1 MREILRGI
9 IRDSLLKCLGQEH
22 LEALDKAP
30 WVVEIPKRPDHGD
43 YATNAALVLASR
55 FSRKP
60 MELAQL
66 VANELH
72 DPQGYILE
80 AKTAPPGFINIFL
93 NRKRVMEVLA
103 QVLKDGRAYG
113 RSQAGGHARVLVEFV
128 SANPTGPLHIGHGR
142 GAALGDVLSNVMEAA
157 GFQVSR
163 EYYVN
168 DVGRQME
175 ILGRSLFLRYLEE
188 TGREIEFPEDH
199 YRGDYMVELARE
211 FRAAHGDEWA
221 QREEVQALPIFTQFA
236 STRILEGIRKDLEDF
251 RVRYDRWFHE
261 SELYSQG
268 KVSDYLEGLKAKGLV
283 YEQDGALWFKSSNF
297 GDEKDRVVVRRDG
310 RTTYLASDIAYHGDK
325 LDRGFERLI
334 DIWGADHH
342 GYVPRMKGVISA
354 LGRDPACLDVILV
367 QMVSL
372 VRDGVPVAMSTRAGE
387 FTTLRQVMEEV
398 GVDAARYIFLT
409 RTPDS
414 HLDFDLELAKRQE
427 KENPVYYVQYAH
439 ARICSI
445 LREAM
450 ERGIKPPAAQEAD
463 WKLLELPEEWELV
476 KHLVGYP
483 DVVKAAAFSLEPHR
497 ITYFLD
503 SLASDFHSYY
513 NRGWIDPQARVICT
527 EPELTK
533 ARLVLVMAIR
543 QVLANAL
550 ELLGVSAP
558 EQM

>member
-1 MREILRGI
+1 MIQ
-9 IRDSLLKCLGQEH
+9 DSLGRCLGPEDLAS
-22 LEALDKAP
+22 LEDVR

-43 YATNAALVLASR
+43 FATNAALVLASKVGK
-55 FSRKP
+55 KP

-66 VANELH
+66 LAESLQ
-72 DPQGYILE
+72 DPRGYIQR
-80 AKTAPPGFINIFL
+80 AQAVPPGFINLFL
-93 NRKRVMEVLA
+93 NRKKVLD
-103 QVLKDGRAYG
+103 VLGLILEQGRDYG
-113 RSQAGGHARVLVEFV
+113 RLQTGTRTRVLVEFV

-142 GAALGDVLSNVMEAA
+142 GAALGDALSKVLEAA
-157 GFQVSR
+157 GFDVSR

-175 ILGRSLFLRYLEE
+175 ILGRSLYLRYLQEL
-188 TGREIEFPEDH
+188 GSEIDFPDDH
-199 YRGDYMVELARE
+199 YRGEYMVELARE
-211 FRAAHGDEWA
+211 FKAIHGEKWA
-221 QREEVQALPIFTQFA
+221 QVEEAQALPAFTEFA
-236 STRILEGIRKDLEDF
+236 SKRILEGIREDLEDF
-251 RVRYDRWFHE
+251 RVGYDRWFHE
-261 SELYSQG
+261 SELYSRG
-268 KVSDYLEGLKAKGLV
+268 EVARYLEGLRSKGLV
-283 YEQDGALWFKSSNF
+283 YEQDEALWFKSSDF

-310 RTTYLASDIAYHGDK
+310 RTTYLASDIAYHADK
-325 LDRGFERLI
+325 LDRGFDRLI

-342 GYVPRMKGVISA
+342 GYVPRMKGVIKA
-354 LGRDPACLDVILV
+354 LGRDPSCLDVILV
-367 QMVSL
+367 QMVNL
-372 VRDGVPVAMSTRAGE
+372 VRNGVPVAMSTRAGE
-387 FTTLRQVMEEV
+387 FTTLREVMDEV

-414 HLDFDLELAKRQE
+414 HLDFDLELAKKQE

-445 LREAM
+445 LREAA
-450 ERGIKPPAAQEAD
+450 ERGIEPPMPAEARLE
-463 WKLLELPEEWELV
+463 LLDLPEEWELV

-483 DVVKAAAFSLEPHR
+483 DLIKQAALSLEPHR

-513 NRGWIDPQARVICT
+513 NRGWIDSRARVICS
-527 EPELTK
+527 EPELTG
-533 ARLVLVMAIR
+533 ARLVLVQAVR

>member
-9 IRDSLLKCLGQEH
+9 IRDSLLECLGKEH
-22 LEALDKAP
+22 LQDVGKAQ
-30 WVVEIPKRPDHGD
+30 WVVEIPKRADHGD

-55 FSRKP
+55 FGRKP

-66 VANELH
+66 VAERLQ
-72 DPQGYILE
+72 DPQGYIRE
-80 AKTAPPGFINIFL
+80 AQIAPPGFINIFL

-103 QVLKDGRAYG
+103 QVLQEGRAYG
-113 RSQAGGHARVLVEFV
+113 RSQAGANTRVLVEFV

-188 TGREIEFPEDH
+188 TGRKIEFPEDH

-211 FRAAHGDEWA
+211 FRAAHGDDWA
-221 QREEVQALPIFTQFA
+221 LKDEAQALPTFTQFA
-236 STRILEGIRKDLEDF
+236 SKRILEGIKKDLEDF
-251 RVRYDRWFHE
+251 RVGYDRWFHE
-261 SELYSQG
+261 SELHSQG

-283 YEQDGALWFKSSNF
+283 YEQDGALWFKSSAF

-310 RTTYLASDIAYHGDK
+310 RTTYLASDIAYHADK

-342 GYVPRMKGVISA
+342 GYVPRMKGVIEA

-398 GVDAARYIFLT
+398 GVDAARYIFLS

-445 LREAM
+445 LREAG
-450 ERGIKPPAAQEAD
+450 ERGIKLPSAQEAD
-463 WKLLELPEEWELV
+463 WRLLELPEEWELV
-476 KHLVGYP
+476 KQMVGYP
-483 DVVKAAAFSLEPHR
+483 DVVKEAALSLEPHR

-513 NRGWIDPQARVICT
+513 NLGWIDPRARVICA

-533 ARLVLVMAIR
+533 ARLVLVNAIR
-543 QVLANAL
+543 QILSNAL

>member
-9 IRDSLLKCLGQEH
+9 ILDSLLECLGKEH
-22 LEALDKAP
+22 LQDLGKAQ
-30 WVVEIPKRPDHGD
+30 WVVEIPKRADHGD

-55 FSRKP
+55 FGRKP

-66 VANELH
+66 VAERLQ
-72 DPQGYILE
+72 DPQGYIRE
-80 AKTAPPGFINIFL
+80 AQIAPPGFINIFL

-103 QVLKDGRAYG
+103 QVLQEGRAYG
-113 RSQAGGHARVLVEFV
+113 RSQAGANTRVLVEFV

-188 TGREIEFPEDH
+188 TGRKIEFPEDH

-211 FRAAHGDEWA
+211 FRAAHGDDWA
-221 QREEVQALPIFTQFA
+221 LKDEAQALPTFTQFA
-236 STRILEGIRKDLEDF
+236 SRRILEGIRKDLEDF
-251 RVRYDRWFHE
+251 RVGYDRWFHE
-261 SELYSQG
+261 SELHSLG

-283 YEQDGALWFKSSNF
+283 YEQDGALWFKSSDF

-310 RTTYLASDIAYHGDK
+310 RTTYLASDIAYHADK

-342 GYVPRMKGVISA
+342 GYVPRMKGVIEA

-445 LREAM
+445 LREAG
-450 ERGIKPPAAQEAD
+450 ERGIKLPSAQEAD
-463 WKLLELPEEWELV
+463 WRLLELPEEWELV
-476 KHLVGYP
+476 KQMVGYP
-483 DVVKAAAFSLEPHR
+483 DVVKEAALSLEPHR

-513 NRGWIDPQARVICT
+513 NLGWIDPRARVICA

-533 ARLVLVMAIR
+533 ARLVLVSAIR
-543 QVLANAL
+543 QILSNAL

>member
-9 IRDSLLKCLGQEH
+9 IRDSLLECLGKEH
-22 LEALDKAP
+22 LEALELTQ
-30 WVVEIPKRPDHGD
+30 WVVEIPKRADHGD

-55 FSRKP
+55 FGKKP

-66 VANELH
+66 VVERLQ
-72 DPQGYILE
+72 DPQGYVRQ

-93 NRKRVMEVLA
+93 NRERVFEVLA
-103 QVLKDGRAYG
+103 RVLEQGRNYG
-113 RSQAGGHARVLVEFV
+113 RSQAGQGTRVLVEFV

-142 GAALGDVLSNVMEAA
+142 GAALGDVLCNLLEAA
-157 GFQVSR
+157 GYQVSR

-168 DVGRQME
+168 DVGRQMQ
-175 ILGRSLFLRYLEE
+175 ILGRSLYLRYLEE
-188 TGREIEFPEDH
+188 TGRKIDFPEDH
-199 YRGDYMVELARE
+199 YRGDYMKELARE
-211 FRAAHGDEWA
+211 FRALHGEKWA
-221 QREEVQALPIFTQFA
+221 SVEESQALPFFTEFA
-236 STRILEGIRKDLEDF
+236 SRRILEGIRKDLEDF
-251 RVRYDRWFHE
+251 RVGYDRWFHE

-268 KVSDYLEGLKAKGLV
+268 KVAEYLEGLRARGLV
-283 YEQDGALWFKSSNF
+283 YEQDGALWFKSSQF

-310 RTTYLASDIAYHGDK
+310 RTTYLASDIAYHADK
-325 LDRGFERLI
+325 LDRGFDRLI

-354 LGRDPACLDVILV
+354 LERNPACLDVILV

-372 VRDGVPVAMSTRAGE
+372 SRDGVPVAMSTRAGE
-387 FTTLRQVMEEV
+387 FTTLREVMEEV
-398 GVDAARYIFLT
+398 GVDAARYVFLT
-409 RTPDS
+409 RTSDS
-414 HLDFDLELAKRQE
+414 HLEFDLELAKRQE

-445 LREAM
+445 LREASQ
-450 ERGIKPPAAQEAD
+450 RGIGLPYAEEA
-463 WKLLELPEEWELV
+463 KAELLELPEEWELV

-483 DVVKAAAFSLEPHR
+483 DMLKGAALSLEPHR

-513 NRGWIDPQARVICT
+513 NRGWIDPKARVICNDQA
-527 EPELTK
+527 LTR
-533 ARLVLVMAIR
+533 ARLFLVQAIR
-543 QVLANAL
+543 QVLGNAL

>member
-1 MREILRGI
+1 LREILRGI
-9 IRDSLLKCLGQEH
+9 IRDSLLECLGKEH
-22 LEALDKAP
+22 LQDVGKAQ
-30 WVVEIPKRPDHGD
+30 WVVEIPKRADHGD

-55 FSRKP
+55 FGRKP

-66 VANELH
+66 VAERLQ
-72 DPQGYILE
+72 DPQGYIRE
-80 AKTAPPGFINIFL
+80 AQIAPPGFINIFL

-103 QVLKDGRAYG
+103 QVLQEGRAYG
-113 RSQAGGHARVLVEFV
+113 RSQAGANTRVLVEFV

-188 TGREIEFPEDH
+188 TGRKIEFPEDH

-211 FRAAHGDEWA
+211 FRAAHGDDWA
-221 QREEVQALPIFTQFA
+221 LKDEAQALPTFTQFA
-236 STRILEGIRKDLEDF
+236 SKRILEGIKKDLEDF
-251 RVRYDRWFHE
+251 RVGYDRWFHE
-261 SELYSQG
+261 SELHSQG

-283 YEQDGALWFKSSNF
+283 YEQDGALWFKSSAF

-310 RTTYLASDIAYHGDK
+310 RTTYLASDIAYHADK

-342 GYVPRMKGVISA
+342 GYVPRMKGVIEA

-398 GVDAARYIFLT
+398 GVDAARYIFLS

-445 LREAM
+445 LREAG
-450 ERGIKPPAAQEAD
+450 ERGIKLPSAQEAD
-463 WKLLELPEEWELV
+463 WRLLELPEEWELV
-476 KHLVGYP
+476 KQMVGYP
-483 DVVKAAAFSLEPHR
+483 DVVKEAALSLEPHR

-513 NRGWIDPQARVICT
+513 NLGWIDPRARVICA

-533 ARLVLVMAIR
+533 ARLVLVNAIR
-543 QVLANAL
+543 QILSNAL

>member
-1 MREILRGI
+1 MRDILRGI
-9 IRDSLLKCLGQEH
+9 IRDSLLKCVGQEH
-22 LEALDKAP
+22 SEALEKTP

-55 FSRKP
+55 LGRKP
-60 MELAQL
+60 MDLAQL
-66 VANELH
+66 VVERLQ
-72 DPQGYILE
+72 DPQGYVQS
-80 AKTAPPGFINIFL
+80 AHTASPGFINIFL
-93 NRKRVMEVLA
+93 NRKKILETLA
-103 QVLKDGRAYG
+103 QVLEQGKTYG
-113 RSQAGGHARVLVEFV
+113 RSQAGGNTRVLVEFV

-188 TGREIEFPEDH
+188 TGREIQFPEDH

-211 FRAAHGDEWA
+211 FRAAYGDDWA
-221 QREEVQALPIFTQFA
+221 QKEEAQALPAFTEFA
-236 STRILEGIRKDLEDF
+236 SRRILEGIKKDLEDF

-268 KVSDYLEGLKAKGLV
+268 KVSDYLAGLKTKGLV

-310 RTTYLASDIAYHGDK
+310 RTTYLASDIAYHADK
-325 LDRGFERLI
+325 LDRGFKKLI

-342 GYVPRMKGVISA
+342 GYVPRIKGVISA

-445 LREAM
+445 LREAVD
-450 ERGIKPPAAQEAD
+450 RGIKLPSAQEAD

-483 DVVKAAAFSLEPHR
+483 DVVKGAAFSLEPHR

-513 NRGWIDPQARVICT
+513 NRGWIDPRARVICA
-527 EPELTK
+527 EAELTK
-533 ARLVLVMAIR
+533 ARLLLVKAVK

>member
-9 IRDSLLKCLGQEH
+9 ILNSLAGCLGQEH
-22 LEALDKAP
+22 MQALEQAQ
-30 WVVEIPKRPDHGD
+30 WVVEIPKRADHGD
-43 YATNAALVLASR
+43 YATNAALVLASK
-55 FSRKP
+55 FGKKP

-66 VANELH
+66 VVERLK
-72 DPQGYILE
+72 DPQGYIQN

-93 NRKRVMEVLA
+93 NRKRVLEVLA
-103 QVLKDGRAYG
+103 QILEEGRAYG
-113 RSQAGGHARVLVEFV
+113 RSQAGRNTRVLVEFV

-142 GAALGDVLSNVMEAA
+142 GAALGDALSNVMEAA

-188 TGREIEFPEDH
+188 TGKKIDFPEDH

-221 QREEVQALPIFTQFA
+221 GAEEAQALSVFTKFA
-236 STRILEGIRKDLEDF
+236 SEKILQGIRKDLEDF
-251 RVRYDRWFHE
+251 RVGYERWFHE
-261 SELYSQG
+261 SELYAQG
-268 KVSDYLEGLKAKGLV
+268 KVAEYLDGLKAKGLV
-283 YEQDGALWFKSSNF
+283 YEQDGALWFKSSGF
-297 GDEKDRVVVRRDG
+297 GDEKDRVVVRGDG
-310 RTTYLASDIAYHGDK
+310 RTTYLASDIAYHADK

-342 GYVPRMKGVISA
+342 GYVPRMKGVMKA

-372 VRDGVPVAMSTRAGE
+372 VRNGLPVAMSTRAGE
-387 FTTLRQVMEEV
+387 FTTLREVMEEV

-445 LREAM
+445 LREAE
-450 ERGIKPPAAQEAD
+450 ERGLKLPSAQEAD
-463 WKLLELPEEWELV
+463 RELLELPEEWELV
-476 KHLVGYP
+476 KQLVGYP
-483 DVVKAAAFSLEPHR
+483 DVVKGAAFSLEPHR
-497 ITYFLD
+497 LTYFLD
-503 SLASDFHSYY
+503 SLASNFHSYY
-513 NRGWIDPQARVICT
+513 NRGWIEPMARVICAD
-527 EPELTK
+527 PELTK
-533 ARLVLVMAIR
+533 ARLLLVQAVK

-550 ELLGVSAP
+550 ELLGVNAP

>member
-9 IRDSLLKCLGQEH
+9 IRDSLLECLGKEH
-22 LEALDKAP
+22 SEALEQAQ
-30 WVVEIPKRPDHGD
+30 WAVEIPKRADHGD
-43 YATNAALVLASR
+43 YATNVALVLASKLGK
-55 FSRKP
+55 KP
-60 MELAQL
+60 MELAQIVVERL
-66 VANELH
+66 K
-72 DPQGYILE
+72 DPQGYVQE
-80 AKTAPPGFINIFL
+80 AQAAPPGFINIFL
-93 NRKRVMEVLA
+93 NRQRVLEVLP
-103 QVLKDGRAYG
+103 QVLGEGRGYG
-113 RSQAGGHARVLVEFV
+113 RSQVGGNTRVLVEFV

-142 GAALGDVLSNVMEAA
+142 GAALGDVLSNVLEAA
-157 GFQVSR
+157 GFHVSR

-188 TGREIEFPEDH
+188 TGRKIEFPEDH

-211 FRAAHGDEWA
+211 FRAAYGDEWA
-221 QREEVQALPIFTQFA
+221 QKEEAEALPAFTQFA
-236 STRILEGIRKDLEDF
+236 SSKILDGIRKDLEDF

-261 SELYSQG
+261 SELYCQG
-268 KVSDYLEGLKAKGLV
+268 KVAQYLEGLKAEGLV
-283 YEQDGALWFKSSNF
+283 YEHDGALWFKSSQF

-310 RTTYLASDIAYHGDK
+310 RTTYLASDIAYHAEK
-325 LDRGFERLI
+325 LHRGFEHLI

-342 GYVPRMKGVISA
+342 GYVPRMKGVMRA
-354 LGRDPACLDVILV
+354 LGKDPACLDVILV

-372 VRDGVPVAMSTRAGE
+372 VRGGVPVAMSTRAGE
-387 FTTLRQVMEEV
+387 FTTLREVMEEV

-409 RTPDS
+409 RTADS

-445 LREAM
+445 LREAQD
-450 ERGIKPPAAQEAD
+450 RGIKLPSAQDARLE
-463 WKLLELPEEWELV
+463 LLELPEEWELV
-476 KHLVGYP
+476 KQLAGYP
-483 DVVKAAAFSLEPHR
+483 DVIKGAALSLEPHR

-513 NRGWIDPQARVICT
+513 NLGWIDARARVICPD
-527 EPELTK
+527 PELTK
-533 ARLVLVMAIR
+533 ARLILVQAVR